1 MIIGIIDI
9 STNILECKDLM
20 KAQLCLNVL
29 DFCDVYL
36 VSNYCCET
44 CQQLQGNYVPPQG
57 PPRSSA
63 QKDTRI
69 MSSDRAR
76 HRRKALEIL
85 QNILN

>member
-1 MIIGIIDI
+1 
-9 STNILECKDLM
+9 M

-44 CQQLQGNYVPPQG
+44 CQQLQANYVPPQG

-63 QKDTRI
+63 QKDSRI
-69 MSSDRAR
+69 MPSDRAR